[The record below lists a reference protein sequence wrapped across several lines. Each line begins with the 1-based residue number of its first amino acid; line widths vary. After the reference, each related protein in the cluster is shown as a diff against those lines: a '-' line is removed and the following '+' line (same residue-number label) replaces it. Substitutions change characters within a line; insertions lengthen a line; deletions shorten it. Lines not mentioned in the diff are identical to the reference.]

1 MLDLVLIDARGTD
14 LASDA
19 RHLREAFWVSPCGEL
34 VAYPTETAIVILAI
48 TDAGFVEQRRVP
60 LPPGCALRHLG
71 RGFSQRA
78 EGIQCGAL
86 GPGGAMIAL
95 ATHAQVLIEA
105 GGDWQALSLSAS
117 QGELEA
123 GVIDDEDAR
132 WLGEPD
138 AIGFDRAGGLWLA
151 ATHIEGLERLTRIDP
166 AQAAIVATA
175 DLGEGGGY
183 PDPVHV
189 ALVPGAHGVG
199 VTIACGQDGCE
210 VSDVMFVDGAIA
222 VVPAVP
228 FGAAPVNH
236 LGWAPDGARVIA
248 TWERLI
254 RVAADGPTR
263 FADAPGGRDLA
274 GVVTG
279 DAIALPAEPGMVALF
294 DAETLAP
301 RGVASA
307 RGTILHA
314 VRGGL
319 LIAGWGLDWGQLWL
333 YRVADR

>member
-1 MLDLVLIDARGTD
+1 VLDLVLIDARGTD

-19 RHLREAFWVSPCGEL
+19 RHLPEAIWVSPCGEFA
-34 VAYPTETAIVILAI
+34 AYPTETAIVILAI
-48 TDAGFVEQRRVP
+48 TDGGLVEQRRVP

-71 RGFSQRA
+71 RGFNQRA
-78 EGIQCGAL
+78 EGIQCGAI

-95 ATHAQVLIEA
+95 ATHAQVLIET
-105 GGDWQALSLSAS
+105 GGGWQALSLSAS
-117 QGELEA
+117 LDELEA
-123 GVIDDEDAR
+123 GVVDDEDAR

-151 ATHIEGLERLTRIDP
+151 ATYIEGLERLTRIDP
-166 AQAAIVATA
+166 AQVAIVATA

-199 VTIACGQDGCE
+199 VTIACGQDGSA
-210 VSDVMFVDGAIA
+210 VTDLLFVDGAIA
-222 VVPAVP
+222 VAPAVL
-228 FGAAPVNH
+228 FGAAPANH
-236 LGWAPDGARVIA
+236 LGWALDGARVIA

-263 FADAPGGRDLA
+263 FADAPGGRDIT

-279 DAIALPAEPGMVALF
+279 DTIALPGEAGTIALF
-294 DAETLAP
+294 DAATLA
-301 RGVASA
+301 RCGVASA

-333 YRVADR
+333 YRLVAR